1 MKHYLSY
8 IDEAIKTNW
17 NRPALTNYG
26 ANTFTYG
33 MIASEIEKMH
43 ILFEKCGIAKG
54 EKVAL
59 CARSQ
64 AEWCIAYLAVVS
76 YDAVVVPLLPDFL
89 PQNIADLTRLS
100 DSRLLLV
107 DKTIIGNLNRDNITP
122 KFNEIENFCGIIDII
137 GMHLHADCNG
147 SLKNI
152 GEEVDKAFAARFP
165 NGVTANRVNYCKTNF
180 DALSVISYTSGTSSS
195 PKGVM
200 LNARSLS
207 ANVEYARENI
217 KATPEDALL
226 SILPLAHIFG
236 QVFDFL
242 FPISSGSHVNI
253 FTEKPIPARLLKA
266 IADVKPFMFLTVP
279 LLIEKI
285 FRMRVMPTLQ
295 KPVMR
300 VLLSIPGIK
309 QLLLGKVR
317 NKLVATFGGKIVN
330 GGGIIIGGAAIS
342 KDVEMLMREMKF
354 PYTVGYGMTECGPLI
369 SYKPW
374 QRSVARSCGAVAHPG
389 VEARIDSEDATKI
402 PGEIQVKGDSVMLGY
417 YKNEEATK
425 AAFTADGWLKTGDMG
440 TIDESEN
447 IFIKGR
453 CKNMILTA
461 NGQNVYPEEIEELV
475 NQLPMVMES
484 LIVGRKH
491 GLAALIVP
499 NPDAVK
505 EAGITPEELQ
515 NIMEENLFALNDSL
529 PAYSKLTVCEI
540 MDEPFAKTPKLSIK
554 RFMYK

>member
-8 IDEAIKTNW
+8 IDESIKANW
-17 NRPALTNYG
+17 NRPALSNYG

-33 MIASEIEKMH
+33 MVASEIEKLH

-54 EKVAL
+54 EKIAL

-64 AEWCIAYLAVVS
+64 AEWGIAYLAVVT

-89 PQNIADLTRLS
+89 PQNIVDLTRLS

-107 DKTIIGNLNRDNITP
+107 DKTIIGNLKR
-122 KFNEIENFCGIIDII
+122 ENLVPQFDALKDFCGLIDVV
-137 GMHLHADCNG
+137 GMRVHASCGGKLDGIN
-147 SLKNI
+147 
-152 GEEVDKAFAARFP
+152 EEVEKAFATRFP
-165 NGVTANRVNYCKTNF
+165 NGVTPKRIDYTKTNLESL
-180 DALSVISYTSGTSSS
+180 AVISYTSGTSAS

-200 LNARSLS
+200 LTSRSLS

-217 KATPEDALL
+217 GANNEDALI

-242 FPISSGSHVNI
+242 FPITSGTHVNI

-285 FRMRVMPTLQ
+285 FRLRVMPQLR
-295 KPVMR
+295 KPAMR
-300 VLLSIPGIK
+300 VLLAIPGIK
-309 QLLLGKVR
+309 SLILGKVR
-317 NKLVATFGGKIVN
+317 AKLIETFGGKILK
-330 GGGIIIGGAAIS
+330 GGIIIGGAAIS
-342 KDVEMLMREMKF
+342 KDVEMLMRKMKF

-369 SYKPW
+369 SYQSW
-374 QRSVARSCGAVAHPG
+374 TECVARSCGRVARPG
-389 VEARIDSEDATKI
+389 VEVRIDSDDPANV
-402 PGEIQVKGDSVMLGY
+402 PGEIQVKGDSVMIGY

-425 AAFTADGWLKTGDMG
+425 ATFTADGWLKTGDMG
-440 TIDESEN
+440 TLNKNEN
-447 IFIKGR
+447 VFIKGR

-484 LIVGRKH
+484 LVVGRKH
-491 GLAALIVP
+491 GLAALVVL
-499 NPDAVK
+499 NPDEVK
-505 EAGITPEELQ
+505 EAALSAEELQ
-515 NIMEENLFALNDSL
+515 KVMEENVFALNEKL
-529 PAYSKLTVCEI
+529 PVYSKLTICEI
-540 MDEPFAKTPKLSIK
+540 MKEPFAKTPKLSIK

>member
-8 IDEAIKTNW
+8 IDEAIKANW
-17 NRPALTNYG
+17 NGPALTNYG
-26 ANTFTYG
+26 ANTLTYG
-33 MIASEIEKMH
+33 DIASEIEKMH
-43 ILFEKCGIAKG
+43 VLFEKCGVKKG
-54 EKVAL
+54 EKIAL
-59 CARSQ
+59 CARNQ
-64 AEWCIAYLAVVS
+64 AEWCVAYLAAVT
-76 YDAVVVPLLPDFL
+76 YDAVIVPLLPDFL

-100 DSRLLLV
+100 DSRLLFV
-107 DKTIIGNLNRDNITP
+107 DKTIMGNLDRDKITP
-122 KFNEIENFCGIIDII
+122 QFAEFENFCGIIDII
-137 GMHLHADCNG
+137 DMQVRLNCDGKLD
-147 SLKNI
+147 NI
-152 GEEVDKAFAARFP
+152 KEDVDKTFATRFP
-165 NGVTANRVNYCKTNF
+165 NGVTPASIDYTKSDF
-180 DALSVISYTSGTSSS
+180 DSLNVISYTSGTSSS

-200 LNARSLS
+200 LTAGSLS
-207 ANVEYARENI
+207 ANVEYARVNI
-217 KATPEDALL
+217 GATSEDALL

-242 FPISSGSHVNI
+242 FPITSGTHVNI

-266 IADVKPFMFLTVP
+266 LADVKPFMFLTVP

-285 FRMRVMPTLQ
+285 FRMRVMPQLK

-309 QLLLGKVR
+309 SIILGKVR
-317 NKLVATFGGKIVN
+317 EKLIATFGGKIVN
-330 GGGIIIGGAAIS
+330 GGGVIIGGAAIS
-342 KDVEMLMREMKF
+342 KDVEQLMRQMKF

-369 SYKPW
+369 SYMPW
-374 QRSVARSCGAVAHPG
+374 QASVARSCGVVAHPG
-389 VEARIDSEDATKI
+389 VEVRIDSEDPERI
-402 PGEIQVKGDSVMLGY
+402 PGEIQVKGISVMAGY

-425 AAFTADGWLKTGDMG
+425 ATFTADGWLKTGDMG
-440 TIDESEN
+440 TMNKKEN

-484 LIVGRKH
+484 LVVGRKH

-505 EAGITPEELQ
+505 EAGVTIEELQ
-515 NIMEENLFALNDSL
+515 AIMEENVAALNEKL
-529 PAYSKLTVCEI
+529 PVYSKLTVCEL